1 MRKLWGGA
9 FHESNDQLAER
20 FTQSVH
26 QDLRFWQE
34 ELICS
39 VAHARMLGQTGIIS
53 KEDAQSLIDALEQI
67 HDEGPEHL
75 PTDVEDIHT
84 AIEVRLAEILGDG
97 AANLA
102 IARSRND
109 QVAAATRLYVHN
121 ELLEMLDLI
130 KAYQAVLLDQAE
142 RYRAAL
148 MPGFTHFQ
156 PAQPITLGFYL
167 LAHFWAAQRNGWR
180 AERLFE
186 AANYSPL
193 GACAM
198 GGTSYAI
205 DRNMVAAELGFTA
218 PIPNALDA
226 VSDRSFVL
234 DALHVCA
241 IVMLSLSR
249 ICQELV
255 MFATPAFG
263 FVTLGDSVSTGSIL
277 LPQKRNPDVA
287 ELIRGRSALAIGNWT
302 SFAAMM
308 KALPLGYN
316 RDAQDDKPLLY
327 QSFDLAKDSL
337 RLMAVMLHDLK
348 WNIHALSRAA
358 GQAGT
363 TALDLAESLA
373 QDGHSF
379 REAHEL
385 VGMAISG
392 QVTRDEAAIEIS
404 LPNARESV
412 KRRAS
417 MGGPG
422 PKAMMEQIRTARRR
436 LRAVGFPKPY

>member
-9 FHESNDQLAER
+9 FHESNDRLAER

-39 VAHARMLGQTGIIS
+39 VAHARMLGQAGLVS
-53 KEDAQSLIDALEQI
+53 KEDAQALITALEQI
-67 HDEGPEHL
+67 HDEGPQHL

-121 ELLEMLDLI
+121 ELLELLDLV
-130 KAYQAVLLDQAE
+130 KAYQAVLLEQAE
-142 RYRAAL
+142 VHRATL

-198 GGTSYAI
+198 AGTSFAI
-205 DRNMVAAELGFTA
+205 DRNMVADELGFTA

-249 ICQELV
+249 LCQELV

-263 FVTLGDSVSTGSIL
+263 FVKFGDRVTTGSIL

-287 ELIRGRSALAIGNWT
+287 ELIRGRSAIAIGNWT

-337 RLMAVMLHDLK
+337 RLMQIILQDIE
-348 WNIHALSRAA
+348 WNTRALAKAA

-363 TALDLAESLA
+363 TALDLAESLT
-373 QDGHSF
+373 QSGHSF

-392 QVTRDEAAIEIS
+392 QVTKDEAAIDIS
-404 LPNARESV
+404 LPSARESV

-422 PKAMMEQIRTARRR
+422 PKAMAAQLRTAKRRYST
-436 LRAVGFPKPY
+436 VGFPKPY